1 MWYLINFS
9 ILSRSVPIFNV
20 SLSIIYL
27 LIKYLEERIVFFLIK
42 RKVG

>member
-1 MWYLINFS
+1 MWFLINFS

-27 LIKYLEERIVFFLIK
+27 LIKYLEERIVFLIK
-42 RKVG
+42 RKVD

>member
-1 MWYLINFS
+1 MWFLINFS

-27 LIKYLEERIVFFLIK
+27 LIKYLEERIVFLIK